1 MMKHLF
7 AIAIVG
13 ITTSSFAETV
23 LFSSFRLEL
32 EDGWV
37 YDLERV
43 TQAHNEIG
51 DLIRIY
57 HPGGDGILKIRP
69 ISVPGSVSQETLRN
83 MTNVDSSTALNWQG
97 WGDYSGYQ
105 YDYSEGGSFFR
116 QWWIANEKTIL
127 LIVYDS
133 STEITAIEIDQI
145 NKIVN
150 SITAHTTMTN

>member
-1 MMKHLF
+1 MKHLF

-13 ITTSSFAETV
+13 ITTSSIAETV
-23 LFSSFRLEL
+23 SLSSFRLEL

-37 YDLERV
+37 HDLERV
-43 TQAHNEIG
+43 TQAHNEFG
-51 DLIRIY
+51 DLISIY
-57 HPGGDGILKIRP
+57 HPGGNGILKIRP
-69 ISVPGSVSQETLRN
+69 FSVTGSVSQETLRN
-83 MTNVDSSTALNWQG
+83 MTNVDSSTVLNWQD

-127 LIVYDS
+127 LIVYNS
-133 STEITAIEIDQI
+133 STEISAIEIDQI